1 MSFRTVKALGR
12 LTILR
17 KMKYGCNTVLLQVS
31 RAFAVRSSPNM
42 CWPIIGRCKFQGG
55 LVEMWVTRW
64 WSQPCSQAILTSNR
78 WWWLSVARYG
88 GDRPGRFG
96 IYFFPPHTHPQWVTH
111 RHDCISC
118 SLGTRLLGKRGSGR
132 FAGAEVHQAECIIC
146 GHLTSGTFTHL
157 WLNKSSAVFQQLLSL
172 QQIPRLLELY

>member
-1 MSFRTVKALGR
+1 MCN
-12 LTILR
+12 
-17 KMKYGCNTVLLQVS
+17 KY
-31 RAFAVRSSPNM
+31 
-42 CWPIIGRCKFQGG
+42 
-55 LVEMWVTRW
+55 
-64 WSQPCSQAILTSNR
+64 
-78 WWWLSVARYG
+78 
-88 GDRPGRFG
+88 
-96 IYFFPPHTHPQWVTH
+96 TH